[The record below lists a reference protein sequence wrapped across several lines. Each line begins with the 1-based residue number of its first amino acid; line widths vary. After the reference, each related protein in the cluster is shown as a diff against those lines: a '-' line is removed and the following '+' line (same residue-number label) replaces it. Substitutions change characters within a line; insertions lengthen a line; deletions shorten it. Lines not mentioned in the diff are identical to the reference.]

1 MLNCG
6 GHIFRKLE
14 LRGSSRSR
22 RRLQE
27 APPGRRSVAVGPVR
41 ALVGGRMAMRE
52 GARPSLLGKG
62 CDEEAETDTPAAQA
76 TCTPASNPPRQCA
89 RTLRPY
95 GRYVPNAPHTIP
107 ACSCPSFSLWR
118 SGFLLTLCHLNN
130 GTFRDWGPLALLD
143 SPILDLRL
151 LPLFTHGVS

>member
-1 MLNCG
+1 MAPLAVAAGCKRHRLDAEASPWG
-6 GHIFRKLE
+6 LSERWLAVEWRCAKVLAHRCWGRGVTKRRK
-14 LRGSSRSR
+14 RIR
-22 RRLQE
+22 RRLKLRAHQ
-27 APPGRRSVAVGPVR
+27 RRTRR
-41 ALVGGRMAMRE
+41 A
-52 GARPSLLGKG
+52 
-62 CDEEAETDTPAAQA
+62 
-76 TCTPASNPPRQCA
+76 
-89 RTLRPY
+89 LRPY